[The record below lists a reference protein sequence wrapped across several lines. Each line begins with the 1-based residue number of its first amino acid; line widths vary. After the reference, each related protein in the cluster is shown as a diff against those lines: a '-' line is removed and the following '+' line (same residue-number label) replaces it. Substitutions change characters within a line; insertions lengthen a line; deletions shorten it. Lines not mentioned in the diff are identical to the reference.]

1 MQSNSFFF
9 FSFQVV
15 GAEAAAMSSKGL
27 NRVCKRFML
36 RPAGFALFFF
46 GGGVF
51 FFFFCFLSLLGGGV
65 YFPKGFSLLIDA
77 CCCSLVITL
86 AVMLA
91 LSSTIGDEGRIGF

>member
-1 MQSNSFFF
+1 M
-9 FSFQVV
+9 V

-36 RPAGFALFFF
+36 RLAGFALFFW
-46 GGGVF
+46 GGLF
-51 FFFFCFLSLLGGGV
+51 FLLLPLTWWGV

-77 CCCSLVITL
+77 CCCWLMITL

-91 LSSTIGDEGRIGF
+91 LSSTIGDEGRMGF